1 MTPPSTQRLAAIAS
15 RPSDGRT
22 DRTKQPPR
30 RREALRLGVIGAV
43 ASAIAIVVGC
53 SYLVVTPLVLGWW
66 LERQGATV
74 SWEFDLTNWRHGG
87 VTSVTFSPSNGWNPQ
102 LGNGDLESLRHL
114 HRVVSLNL
122 AESNKITGKGLAA
135 LRGLDY
141 LQELTLDRLVR
152 YRHPDWLLQQA
163 PLTDSCLAHLQA
175 LPRLEN
181 LGLAGN
187 RITDTGLPQIA
198 RMSNLRVLDLC
209 ATEVTDA
216 GLIHLEGMKNL
227 TEVNLGATRVTQ
239 GGLMR
244 LQSARPD
251 LKIVLECDPAVEEGV
266 KQLRDSYP

>member
-43 ASAIAIVVGC
+43 ASAIAIVVVGC

-74 SWEFDLTNWRHGG
+74 SWEVDLTNWRH
-87 VTSVTFSPSNGWNPQ
+87 
-102 LGNGDLESLRHL
+102 GNGDLESLRHL